1 MPPPVAVPDTPQ
13 GTPQDVALIRGRY
26 RARLA
31 QGDADVQAAQA
42 LRWRAFRGGA
52 AAGGAGGAGRD
63 ADGFDARCRHL
74 LVEDLATGALAGCL
88 RLMILPDG
96 GAIGQSYSAQ
106 FYDLSALSAGRAP
119 MVEIGRF
126 CMRPGLQDADVLR
139 LALAAVTRAVDA
151 CGAALLFGCSS
162 FPGTDWQ
169 AHAAAFALLRARHL
183 ARPERA
189 PRIKAPEVIRFADH
203 PLPAEPPRAALA
215 GLPPLL
221 RSYLAMGGWVSDHAV
236 IDRDLNTLHVFTGVD
251 LAAIPPARARLLRS
265 MAAD

>member
-1 MPPPVAVPDTPQ
+1 MQPPVAA
-13 GTPQDVALIRGRY
+13 QDMSQAVALIRGRY

-31 QGDADVQAAQA
+31 QSDTDVQAAQA

-52 AAGGAGGAGRD
+52 ASAGRD

-96 GAIGQSYSAQ
+96 AAIGQSYSAQ
-106 FYDLSALSAGRAP
+106 FYDLTALSGARAP

-126 CMRPGLQDADVLR
+126 CLRPGLVDPDVLR

-183 ARPERA
+183 APPDRA
-189 PRIKAPEVIRFADH
+189 PRIKAPEVIRFAAQ

-236 IDRDLNTLHVFTGVD
+236 IDRGLNTLHVFTGVD